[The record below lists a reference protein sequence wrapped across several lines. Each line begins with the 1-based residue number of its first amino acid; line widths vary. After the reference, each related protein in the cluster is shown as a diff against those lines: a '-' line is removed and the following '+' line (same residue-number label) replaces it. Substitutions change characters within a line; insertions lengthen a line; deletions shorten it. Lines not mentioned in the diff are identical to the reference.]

1 MHFLDK
7 MAHLFFLKMKALRS
21 ESVNNKCMN
30 ICNIKHK
37 KGLYSLV
44 VRVNTHTN
52 HVFPVETNLKK
63 KHK

>member
-1 MHFLDK
+1 
-7 MAHLFFLKMKALRS
+7 MKALRS